1 MHGVIGSRMAWEL
14 TGAPARVAQALSARL
29 SWSASQPELFEVFPF
44 QQELDY
50 EARLADG
57 QLRIDLTVRAIGGH
71 AVPLV
76 FGFHP
81 YLTLPRVPRE
91 SWRVELPGMRR
102 LSLDDKQIPIGPGEA
117 AAPQRFEL
125 AEREFDDAFD
135 EVPEPSG
142 FAVASAGRRLEL
154 KLEQGYPCAQ
164 VFAPRTAQ
172 FICFEPMTAPANA
185 LRSSGVRLL
194 GPGESCRTSFSIGV
208 TEPRA

>member
-1 MHGVIGSRMAWEL
+1 M
-14 TGAPARVAQALSARL
+14 
-29 SWSASQPELFEVFPF
+29 FPF
-44 QQELDY
+44 QPELDY

-81 YLTLPRVPRE
+81 YLTLPSGAARE
-91 SWRVELPGMRR
+91 LARRTAGMRR

-125 AEREFDDAFD
+125 AEREFDDAVD

-172 FICFEPMTAPANA
+172 FICLAMRLPMVN
-185 LRSSGVRLL
+185 
-194 GPGESCRTSFSIGV
+194 
-208 TEPRA
+208 